1 MATENDRWTAQQRKA
16 IKERGRG
23 VYVSASAGTGKTSVL
38 SGRCIDVVADRGECT
53 DVRGILVLTFT
64 NAAADELCSR
74 IAGELKKAFEKTGD
88 SYLRRQLLM
97 LDAANIST
105 IHSFCHRLI
114 IEHFY
119 ELGIDPAFRIIDDDE
134 QRLLKAVTLDETIE
148 WAWAQ
153 SNLAARLQQLLYGRN
168 IWGTKA
174 NFLNRIIELSNFLD
188 GVAWR
193 ENWYERALTLAEL
206 PARLAPESAERQKQ
220 IILDRLEQCLLQL
233 AFAQKL
239 EQKLCKEKK
248 WAVKIESDYIKP
260 IKKCVTLIKEDRFN
274 DCGEEIKNFKATSLR
289 RYNGMSEDKANIIKE
304 PVSKAKEN
312 FRNLRGLAIL
322 NPDYVRIVAP
332 AVRQQKQVLIEL
344 VKEFDRRYTQ
354 AKQTANCMDFADL
367 EHHTL
372 RLLTAVDSNAD
383 TPQAS
388 ETAMRLRARYKYIF
402 VDEYQDI
409 NSVQQEILKRISD
422 GRNLFA
428 VGDVKQ
434 SIYAFRGAVPE
445 IFLKQLAKASPEPKS
460 AQEHLRVDLNRN
472 YRSRAEILNFANK
485 VFERIMS
492 SDIGLVDYDEKT
504 ALKAGAE
511 YRQLDEVC
519 NTRPVPSAVEIHI
532 VEKQRNVSNISQEED
547 ETDYTTESYE
557 EPLKAISET
566 QQQAALIAARIQQ
579 MVGGKKSKAEFQ
591 VYDKQSN
598 SYRDVQYRDI
608 VVLMRSLTGKVNQHA
623 QTLSLAGIPVHCQS
637 SVGYLAATEILD
649 CLSLLKVL
657 DNPLRDIEL
666 AAVLRSPFFKLS
678 DTALAGIRTHTSAQA
693 GQRNMPGFYECVCEY
708 AQSGPDEDLKSRLS
722 EILDRLEVWRTMAR
736 RDSLADML
744 WRIYRQTGYL
754 SFVGALP
761 NGKTR
766 RANLVK
772 LHDRAIQFEG
782 FASMKGGSLGQF
794 VEFIERLIE
803 EGGDYGPADVVG
815 PEENCVRI
823 MSIHKSKGLEFPV
836 VLLAE
841 TESKFNMRDSQGD
854 ILVDSDGTVGI
865 QIIES
870 NTRTRLDCLEHQILA
885 EYKKAATIAEEMRIL
900 YVAMTRGAERLI
912 LTGSIEKKKVQN
924 ILRKGNLIYGERIPD
939 WQVRSSGSILEWI
952 LYALANQDNLHKT
965 FETASNDALVDAPS
979 FSEGLDED
987 LFAVK
992 LWGQTQ
998 LEQLSRRILWQ
1009 KRPGREKPGLK
1020 SAKPS
1025 VSLQEK
1031 LSKVKSSIK
1040 WQYPFS
1046 NLIKLKAKESVSRL
1060 THSGDE
1066 FYLKDY
1072 SKALERRPAG
1082 VETQTEA
1089 GGFAEPKLIG
1099 LATHRVIEKLD
1110 LDRPITTT
1118 AVSKTIKKLLSGGEI
1133 IEPVAEQIDV
1143 ESIVKFFDS
1152 EPGRMATKW
1161 SGQVLR
1167 EWPFTLGV
1175 AASELCEADKDGKDD
1190 DIVIIQG
1197 IIDMLIQTPAGFL
1210 IVDFKTDRIKAGQ
1223 VQERA
1228 QLYTKQIS
1236 LYSRAAEAILKS
1248 KLISKWLYFLDP
1260 GCASKVK

>member
-1 MATENDRWTAQQRKA
+1 
-16 IKERGRG
+16 

-38 SGRCIDVVADRGECT
+38 SGRCIDVVADCGECT

-74 IAGELKKAFEKTGD
+74 IAGELKRAFEKTGD

-119 ELGIDPAFRIIDDDE
+119 ELGIDPAFRIIDEDE

-168 IWGTKA
+168 IWGAKD
-174 NFLNRIIELSNFLD
+174 NFLNRIIDLSNFLD

-193 ENWYERALTLAEL
+193 ENWYERALAFAEL
-206 PARLAPESAERQKQ
+206 SARLAPESAERQKQ
-220 IILDRLEQCLLQL
+220 ILLDRLEQCLAQL

-248 WAVKIESDYIKP
+248 WAVKIECDYIKP
-260 IKKCVTLIKEDRFN
+260 ITKCVTLVKKDRFN
-274 DCGEEIKNFKATSLR
+274 ECAEEIRNFKATSLR
-289 RYNGMSEDKANIIKE
+289 RYNGMSEDIANIIKE
-304 PVSKAKEN
+304 PINKAKEN
-312 FRNLRGLAIL
+312 FRSLRGLAIL

-332 AVRQQKQVLIEL
+332 AARQQIQVLIEL

-354 AKQTANCMDFADL
+354 AKQAANCMDFADL
-367 EHHTL
+367 EHYAL
-372 RLLTAVDSNAD
+372 RLLTAADSNAD
-383 TPQAS
+383 APQAS

-409 NSVQQEILKRISD
+409 NAVQQEILKRISD

-485 VFERIMS
+485 VFGRIMS
-492 SDIGLVDYDEKT
+492 SDVGLVDYDEKT

-511 YRQLDEVC
+511 YKRLEEVC
-519 NTRPVPSAVEIHI
+519 NTRPVPPAVEMHI
-532 VEKQRNVSNISQEED
+532 IEKQRNVSNISQEKD
-547 ETDYTTESYE
+547 ETDYTAEPYE
-557 EPLKAISET
+557 EPLKAIGET

-591 VYDKQSN
+591 VYDKQSD

-608 VVLMRSLTGKVNQHA
+608 VILMRSLIGKVNQYA
-623 QTLSLAGIPVHCQS
+623 ETLSLAGIPVHSQS
-637 SVGYLAATEILD
+637 SVGYLAATEVVD
-649 CLSLLKVL
+649 CLSLLKIL

-678 DTALAGIRTHTSAQA
+678 DTALARIRTYNSAQA
-693 GQRNMPGFYECVCEY
+693 GQRNKPGFHECVREY
-708 AQSGPDEDLKSRLS
+708 AQSGPDRRLKSRLS
-722 EILDRLEVWRTMAR
+722 EILNRLEEWRTMAR
-736 RDSLADML
+736 RGSLADLL
-744 WRIYRQTGYL
+744 WRTYRQTGYL
-754 SFVGALP
+754 SYVGALP

-782 FASMKGGSLGQF
+782 FTSVKGGSLGQF
-794 VEFIERLIE
+794 VEFVERLME

-836 VLLAE
+836 VFLAE
-841 TESKFNMRDSQGD
+841 IESRFNMRDSQGD

-870 NTRTRLDCLEHQILA
+870 NSRTKLDCLDHQVLA
-885 EYKKAATIAEEMRIL
+885 EWRKATTIAEEMRIL

-912 LTGSIEKKKVQN
+912 LTGSIEKKKGQN
-924 ILRKGNLIYGERIPD
+924 ILRKGNLLYGKCIPD
-939 WQVRSSGSILEWI
+939 WQVRLSGSALEWI
-952 LYALANQDNLHKT
+952 LYALAEQQNLHKT
-965 FETASNDALVDAPS
+965 FETASNYGLADESSPS
-979 FSEGLDED
+979 EELDED

-992 LWGQTQ
+992 LWGRAQ

-1009 KRPGREKPGLK
+1009 NRSEREKAGLR

-1031 LSKVKSSIK
+1031 LSTVKTLIK

-1046 NLIKLKAKESVSRL
+1046 NLTKLKAKESVSRL
-1060 THSGDE
+1060 THSSDE
-1066 FYLKDY
+1066 FFLKNY
-1072 SKALERRPAG
+1072 SKALERRPAS
-1082 VETQTEA
+1082 VEIQAEA
-1089 GGFAEPKLIG
+1089 GGLVDPKLIG
-1099 LATHRVIEKLD
+1099 LATHRVMEELD
-1110 LDRPITTT
+1110 LDGPITTA
-1118 AVSKTIKKLLSGGEI
+1118 AVSKTIKKLLSMGDI
-1133 IEPVAEQIDV
+1133 SEPVAEQIDV
-1143 ESIVKFFDS
+1143 DSIVRFYDS
-1152 EPGRMATKW
+1152 EPGRIVLKW

-1175 AASELCEADKDGKDD
+1175 AASELYEADKDGKDD
-1190 DIVIIQG
+1190 EIVIIQG
-1197 IIDMLIQTPAGFL
+1197 IIDMLVQTPAGLL

-1228 QLYTKQIS
+1228 QLYAKQIN
-1236 LYSRAAEAILKS
+1236 LYSRAVEAILKS
-1248 KLISKWLYFLDP
+1248 KLMSKWLYFLDP
-1260 GCASKVK
+1260 GCASRVK